1 MRLKN
6 TSPLQ
11 PETYYHIYNR
21 GINGE
26 DIFKKEGNYDYF
38 LLKYTQYINPIADT
52 FAYCLLKNHFHLLI
66 GTKSEEEIRSISN
79 PVKVQN
85 PNRVKSVSQI
95 ISLQFSHFFNGYTQ
109 AINKQ
114 NDRTGKLF
122 ELPFRRIPIEN
133 NYYFSRLVYYIH
145 FNPQKHGLI
154 DDFREYPHSSYHA
167 HLSDKSTKLQRKE
180 VIDWFGD
187 KKSYEEFHQ
196 SFQDLRDINPVTFD

>member
-1 MRLKN
+1 MKN

-38 LLKYTQYINPIADT
+38 LLKYTRYINPIADT
-52 FAYCLLKNHFHLLI
+52 FAYCLLENHFHLLI
-66 GTKSEEEIRSISN
+66 RTKSEEEIQTINNNSNRVLN
-79 PVKVQN
+79 PV
-85 PNRVKSVSQI
+85 RVNKTSSQI

-133 NYYFSRLVYYIH
+133 DYYFSRLVYYIH
-145 FNPQKHGLI
+145 FNPQNMG
-154 DDFREYPHSSYHA
+154 
-167 HLSDKSTKLQRKE
+167 
-180 VIDWFGD
+180 
-187 KKSYEEFHQ
+187 
-196 SFQDLRDINPVTFD
+196 

>member
-1 MRLKN
+1 MKN

-38 LLKYTQYINPIADT
+38 LLKYTRYINPIADT

-66 GTKSEEEIRSISN
+66 RTKSEEEIQTINNNSNRVLN
-79 PVKVQN
+79 PV
-85 PNRVKSVSQI
+85 RVNKTSSQI

-122 ELPFRRIPIEN
+122 ELPFRRIPIEHD
-133 NYYFSRLVYYIH
+133 YYFSRLVYYIH

-187 KKSYEEFHQ
+187 KKSYKEFHQ

>member
-1 MRLKN
+1 MKN
-6 TSPLQ
+6 TDPLS

-26 DIFKKEGNYDYF
+26 DIFKHEENYNYF
-38 LLKYTQYINPIADT
+38 LLKYEKYISPIADT
-52 FAYCLLKNHFHLLI
+52 YAYCLLRNHFHLLI
-66 GTKSEEEIRSISN
+66 RTKSEDEILSN
-79 PVKVQN
+79 NDN
-85 PNRVKSVSQI
+85 PNRVQNPARVRSCSQI

-133 NYYFSRLVYYIH
+133 DYYFSRLVYYIH

-154 DDFREYPHSSYHA
+154 DDFREYPHSSYHT
-167 HLSDKSTKLQRKE
+167 HLSNKSTRLQRKE
-180 VIDWFGD
+180 VIDWFGG
-187 KKSYEEFHQ
+187 KKSYKEFHQ
-196 SFQDLRDINPVTFD
+196 SFQDLRDISPVTFE